1 MPPPPATPMTPPA
14 PGPPPDLHDGTGR
27 ARQQAVYVQGVAGRT
42 PAVPVAP
49 DRLREAA
56 RAAMT
61 RDAFAYVDGGA
72 GTEATMDANRAAFG
86 RWRIAPRQLRGAEP
100 RQLGRTLLG
109 RRLPTPLWLAP
120 IGVLEMAHP
129 EADLAVAR
137 AAAHEGVPFVFSNQ
151 ASVPMEACAEAM
163 ERVRPGAPRY
173 FQLYWST
180 SDALVR
186 SFVRRAEA
194 CGCGAVVLT
203 LDTTLLGWRP
213 RDLDLGSL
221 PFLHGKGIAQYT
233 SDPVFREEM
242 QASPPDP
249 APTPPLTP
257 KTLRAAV
264 RQARAFPGATLGALR
279 SGDARAA
286 VQRFVGTYSRP
297 TLAWD
302 DLKLLRDATSLPIVL
317 KGVLH
322 PDDAARAVEEGVQG
336 IVVSNH
342 GGRQVDGSVA
352 ALDQLPAIVR
362 AVGDNVSVWF
372 DSGVR
377 TGADVF
383 KAVALGAEA
392 VGLGRPYAYA
402 LAVAGEAGVREA
414 IRNVIAELDLTLGLA
429 GVRAV
434 DELGFEA
441 LVPAPA

>member
-1 MPPPPATPMTPPA
+1 M
-14 PGPPPDLHDGTGR
+14 
-27 ARQQAVYVQGVAGRT
+27 
-42 PAVPVAP
+42 PVAP
-49 DRLREAA
+49 VRLREAA
-56 RAAMT
+56 ADAMAA
-61 RDAFAYVDGGA
+61 DAFAYIDGGA
-72 GTEATMDANRAAFG
+72 GTETTTDANRAAFD
-86 RWRIAPRQLRGAEP
+86 RWRIVPRQLVGADP
-100 RQLGRTLLG
+100 RQLGRTVLG

-163 ERVRPGAPRY
+163 ERVRPGAPRF

-186 SFVRRAEA
+186 SFVKRAEA
-194 CGCGAVVLT
+194 CGCGAIVLT

-213 RDLDLGSL
+213 RDLDLASL

-242 QASPPDP
+242 RTDPP
-249 APTPPLTP
+249 APAPAPPISFQ
-257 KTLRAAV
+257 TLRTAA
-264 RQARAFPGATLGALR
+264 RQARAFPGPSLTALR

-297 TLAWD
+297 TLSWD
-302 DLKLLRDATSLPIVL
+302 DLAFLRDATDLPILL

-322 PDDAARAVEEGVQG
+322 PEDAARAVEEGVQG
-336 IVVSNH
+336 VVVSNH
-342 GGRQVDGSVA
+342 GGRQIDGSVA
-352 ALDQLPAIVR
+352 ALDQLPAVVA
-362 AVGDNVSVWF
+362 AVEGKIPVWF

-377 TGADVF
+377 TGADVL

-402 LAVAGEAGVREA
+402 LAVAGEEGVRET

-434 DELGFEA
+434 DDLSPEVLM
-441 LVPAPA
+441 PAP

>member
-1 MPPPPATPMTPPA
+1 MSSTSA
-14 PGPPPDLHDGTGR
+14 PSGPPPDLHDGTGR
-27 ARQQAVYVQGVAGRT
+27 ARQQSVYVQGIAGKR

-49 DRLREAA
+49 ARLREAA
-56 RAAMT
+56 AGAMDE
-61 RDAFAYVDGGA
+61 DAFAYIDGGA
-72 GTEATMDANRAAFG
+72 GTETTIDANRAAFD
-86 RWRIAPRQLRGAEP
+86 RWRIVPRQLVGAEP
-100 RQLGRTLLG
+100 RQLGRALLG

-151 ASVPMEACAEAM
+151 ASVSMEDCAEAM

-186 SFVRRAEA
+186 SFVKRAEA

-213 RDLDLGSL
+213 RDLDLASL

-242 QASPPDP
+242 RTDPPAP
-249 APTPPLTP
+249 APTPPISFQ
-257 KTLRAAV
+257 TLRTVA
-264 RQARAFPGATLGALR
+264 RQARAFPGPSLAALR

-297 TLAWD
+297 TLSWD
-302 DLKLLRDATSLPIVL
+302 DLAFLRDATDLPILL

-322 PDDAARAVEEGVQG
+322 PEDAARAVEEGVQG
-336 IVVSNH
+336 VVVSNH
-342 GGRQVDGSVA
+342 GGRQIDGSVA
-352 ALDQLPAIVR
+352 ALDQLPAVVA
-362 AVGDNVSVWF
+362 AVDGKVPVWF

-377 TGADVF
+377 TGVDVL

-392 VGLGRPYAYA
+392 VGLGRSYAYA
-402 LAVAGEAGVREA
+402 LAVAGEDGVRET

-434 DELGFEA
+434 DDLGPDA